1 MRTLLQ
7 DLRYGFRLLRKRPGF
22 TFVTVFTLAL
32 GIGAN
37 TAIFSVVNATLLR
50 PLPYGQPERVMAIWQ
65 NDLKG
70 GVEREDVSP
79 ANFLDYRARNQ
90 TFEEMAAIEP
100 FSHSLTG
107 EGEPESFKSW
117 LVTEGFFR
125 VLSTNALHGRTFLPE
140 EHLQGGARAVVISHG
155 LWQRRF
161 GGDPSLVGRQFVL
174 NGQPHTVVG
183 VMPPEFQYPEGRDL
197 WVPRVA
203 RERDAQV
210 RGVTYLRTVGRLKPG
225 VTPEQARA
233 DMSRV
238 AEGLAQEYPQTNGA
252 MGVTVVPLP
261 EQLTGH
267 IRPALV
273 VLLAA
278 VGLVLLIA
286 CANVANLLLA
296 RGLERQREFAVRTA
310 LGARRGRLVRQ
321 LITESF
327 VLALTGGICGVIL
340 SRWLIDLILA
350 FTPEGLLGARQVV
363 VDARVLAFAFAA
375 AVLTALLFGLLPS
388 LQSSKPNLTGAL
400 KEGGRTGAG
409 SSSRQRLRHALV
421 VAEIAMSLVLLVGA
435 GLLMRSF
442 VRLLSVDPGF
452 AADRVAA
459 LEVHV
464 WGKYRT
470 PEQRRAFFDDT
481 LSRIAALPGVEA
493 AGAASSLPFIQM
505 DSSAPLTIEGRP
517 APAPGE
523 EPSAYY
529 ITATADYF
537 RAMNVPVREGRTFAP
552 TDSEEAR
559 TVAVVNETMARRYWP
574 GESAV
579 GRRFTVE
586 WDEQPTTIEIVGVVG
601 DVRHRGLD
609 AEPRPEFFLPHA
621 QDSSGSM
628 IYVVRTNIDP
638 QTLLP
643 SVKGAVWA
651 VNKDIAFD
659 RAVTMGQLMT
669 KSLGERRFTLLLLG
683 SFALLSLAL
692 AGVGIYGLISFST
705 SQRTH
710 EIGVR
715 LALGAAERDIF
726 KLIIGQGMILTLAGV
741 GLGVVVALAATRFIS
756 GLLFGVSALDPATY
770 AAVALMLSAVAL
782 LACYVPAR
790 RAMKVDPMVALR
802 YE

>member
-1 MRTLLQ
+1 VGTLLQ

-22 TFVTVFTLAL
+22 TFVTVLTLAL

-37 TAIFSVVNATLLR
+37 TAIFSVVNATLLK
-50 PLPYGQPERVMAIWQ
+50 PLPYGQPERVMTIWQ

-79 ANFLDYRARNQ
+79 ANFLDYRERNQ
-90 TFEEMAAIEP
+90 VFEEMAAIEP
-100 FSHSLTG
+100 YSHSLTG

-117 LVTEGFFR
+117 AVTEGFFR
-125 VLSTNALHGRTFLPE
+125 TLGANALHGRTFVPE
-140 EHLQGGARAVVISHG
+140 EHQRGNARAVVIGHG

-161 GGDPSLVGRQFVL
+161 GGDPSLVGRQFIL

-183 VMPPEFQYPEGRDL
+183 VMPPEFQYPEGREM
-197 WVPRVA
+197 WVPRYA
-203 RERDAQV
+203 LAGDAQM
-210 RGVTYLRTVGRLKPG
+210 RGTTYLRAVGRLKSG

-233 DMSRV
+233 DMTRV
-238 AEGLAQEYPQTNGA
+238 AEALGREYPQTNGA

-267 IRPALV
+267 IRPALMA
-273 VLLAA
+273 LLAA

-296 RGLERQREFAVRTA
+296 RGLEREREFAVRTA
-310 LGARRGRLVRQ
+310 LGAGRARLVRQ
-321 LITESF
+321 LVTESF
-327 VLALTGGICGVIL
+327 VLALAGGAAGVLL
-340 SRWLIDLILA
+340 SRWIIDLILA

-363 VDARVLAFAFAA
+363 VDARVLAFAAAA
-375 AVLTALLFGLLPS
+375 AVATSFVFGLLPS

-409 SSSRQRLRHALV
+409 SLSRHRLRGALV
-421 VAEIAMSLVLLVGA
+421 VAEVAMSLVLLVGA
-435 GLLMRSF
+435 GLLIRSF
-442 VRLLSVDPGF
+442 VRLLRVDPGF
-452 AADRVAA
+452 AAGRIAA

-470 PEQRRAFFDDT
+470 PEERRAFFDDT
-481 LSRIAALPGVEA
+481 LSRVSALPGVEA

-505 DSSAPLTIEGRP
+505 DSAAPFTIEGRP

-523 EPSAYY
+523 EPSAYS
-529 ITATADYF
+529 ITATTDYF
-537 RAMNVPVREGRTFAP
+537 RAMNIPLREGRTFQ
-552 TDSEEAR
+552 TSDREETT
-559 TVAVVNETMARRYWP
+559 TVAVVNETMARRHWP
-574 GESAV
+574 GESPV
-579 GRRFTVE
+579 GRRFTVDWE
-586 WDEQPTTIEIVGVVG
+586 GQPVTLEIVGVVG

-609 AEPRPEFFLPHA
+609 AEPRPEFFIPHA

-628 IYVVRTNIDP
+628 IYVVRTTTDP
-638 QTLLP
+638 RALLP
-643 SVKGAVWA
+643 SVKSAIWA
-651 VNKDIAFD
+651 VNKDIPFD
-659 RAVTMGQLMT
+659 RAVTMEQLMT

-683 SFALLSLAL
+683 SFALLSLVL
-692 AGVGIYGLISFST
+692 AGVGLYGLVSFST

-715 LALGAAERDIF
+715 LALGAARRDIF
-726 KLIIGQGMILTLAGV
+726 RLVVGQGMLLTFAGV
-741 GLGVVVALAATRFIS
+741 GIGVVAALAATRLIS

-770 AAVALMLSAVAL
+770 AAVALLLSAVSL
-782 LACYVPAR
+782 LACYLPAR
-790 RAMKVDPMVALR
+790 RATKVDPMEALR